1 VGLPPVIFPD
11 IELFTT
17 TYLRAALAARPEPV
31 TTGVYVSNKVPT
43 TRRDRMV
50 IVRRDGGFRVSAVLD
65 AARVSVQVFGKTD
78 QEATDLAR
86 LVRALLH
93 NATTDSTAPVTRVVD
108 QSGPSPVAD
117 ESGQPLMFLV
127 VELYTRGSALTNQ

>member
-1 VGLPPVIFPD
+1 MALPVVIFPD
-11 IELFTT
+11 VELWST
-17 TYLRAALAARPEPV
+17 TYLRGRLAGRPEAFAG
-31 TTGVYVSNKVPT
+31 GVFVGNVVPG

-50 IVRRDGGFRVSAVLD
+50 VFRRDGGPRVSAVTD
-65 AARVSVQVFGKTD
+65 AARLSVRVWGRTE

-93 NATTDSTAPVTRVVD
+93 DATSDDDGPVVRVTD

-117 ESGQPLMFLV
+117 ESNQPLRFMV
-127 VELYTRGSALTNQ
+127 VELFVRGTALT